1 MTMDPARRAFLR
13 GRANPAAEAGVPVL
27 FGEAC
32 LARHG
37 VECRVCG
44 EACDAGAIR
53 FPPRRGGAAL
63 PVADFAKCTGC
74 GDCMGPC
81 PVQAVSVAG
90 R

>member
-1 MTMDPARRAFLR
+1 MSVDPARRAFLR
-13 GRANPAAEAGVPVL
+13 GRANAAAQAGVPVL
-27 FGEAC
+27 MGEAC
-32 LARHG
+32 LARRD

-53 FPPRRGGAAL
+53 FPPRRGGVAL
-63 PVADFAKCTGC
+63 PVVDLAKCTRC
-74 GDCMGPC
+74 GDCVAPC